1 MAQADLLHG
10 KDLLLGKDRISL
22 QQFVLFSKK
31 EVFSM
36 KEVSSGQI
44 YLLRTQFRPISPLPS
59 YFRLIFLVIISMYD
73 PTSNADLLIV
83 LK

>member
-22 QQFVLFSKK
+22 QQFV
-31 EVFSM
+31 VFSM

-44 YLLRTQFRPISPLPS
+44 CLLRTQFRPISPLPS
-59 YFRLIFLVIISMYD
+59 YFRLIFLVIVSMYD
-73 PTSNADLLIV
+73 PTSNPDLLIV